1 MTDRQLDLEEAA
13 SHIYTDFFSKLG
25 RNNMITQ
32 PQDRALRSK
41 FEGENARNKFIGD
54 FLTLNMSFGVGF
66 LMTTKENAVEKKAN
80 QLGK

>member
-1 MTDRQLDLEEAA
+1 
-13 SHIYTDFFSKLG
+13 
-25 RNNMITQ
+25 MITQ

-54 FLTLNMSFGVGF
+54 FLSLNMSFGVGF